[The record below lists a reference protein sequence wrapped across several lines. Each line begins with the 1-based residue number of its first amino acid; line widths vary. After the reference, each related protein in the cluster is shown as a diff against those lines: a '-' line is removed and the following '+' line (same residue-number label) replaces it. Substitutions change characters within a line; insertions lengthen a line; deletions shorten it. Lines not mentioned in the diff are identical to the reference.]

1 MGRCLIA
8 QSSTAGDK
16 MADQLPWGV
25 WHVAAFE
32 PKQTARHWEAA
43 QTDRLNYAHWE
54 NASDNPLLD
63 LRTDLVEL
71 HRRVRHES
79 INNAVLDSAIETQQT
94 NVVSARGPA
103 LQVLTEDYA
112 FNDEVEALF
121 ANWAAACEFQDGL
134 GLVDLLE
141 GWVAQWMIYGEVF
154 AREVIGRS
162 VSEYQIL
169 DLGPES
175 LDTTLVAAN
184 VHSGVE
190 TDKTGKVAWYRIYDP
205 ANPSAK
211 DRLPS
216 SLCLHLYRRR
226 LAMQRRGYPGFA
238 SVLQPAADLRDY
250 DAQVQ
255 DAARAAADHAIYFC
269 TNHPD
274 AEFAEP
280 KQLTRKVQRRVE
292 KYIAPG
298 WEPKGIAAHQP
309 AVTYREYRKEKLTDV
324 GNALEM
330 PWMILRKDASN
341 HNMSSARFDG
351 SRYAKAV
358 ERLQAKLERRILNAI
373 VRRLVR
379 IAQYT
384 GVLGPTPRQGKWER
398 LAFEFPNIVLPIS
411 WTWPKPP
418 PVDNLKDAMAE
429 RLKLENG
436 TLALSEAIAAD
447 GRRPEETLRI
457 RSRDNQ
463 ALQNLGLPIVFGSVP
478 TTFTPEQIAALNAL
492 ADPTEETANTP
503 AIDTQTELEQ
513 P

>member
-1 MGRCLIA
+1 
-8 QSSTAGDK
+8 

-25 WHVAAFE
+25 WEVIAAA
-32 PKQTARHWEAA
+32 PKQRGTNRHWEAA
-43 QTDRLNYAHWE
+43 QTDRLNYAHWQH
-54 NASDNPLLD
+54 ASDNPNLD

-79 INNAVLDSAIETQQT
+79 TNNSVLDSAIETQQT

-103 LQVLTEDYA
+103 LQVLTPDNA
-112 FNDEVEALF
+112 FNDEVEAMF
-121 ANWAAACEFQDGL
+121 AQWATACEYQAGL
-134 GLVDLLE
+134 ALVDLLD
-141 GWVAQWMIYGEVF
+141 GWVAQWMIYGEIF
-154 AREVIGRS
+154 AREIIGRS
-162 VSEYQIL
+162 VADYQIL
-169 DLGPES
+169 DLGPEA
-175 LDTTLVAAN
+175 LDTTLVAPR

-190 TDKTGKVAWYRIYDP
+190 VDENGKVVGYRIYDP
-205 ANPSAK
+205 ANPTAK
-211 DRLPS
+211 DTLPA
-216 SLCLHLYRRR
+216 SLALHYYRRR
-226 LAMQRRGYPGFA
+226 FAMQRRGFPGFA

-250 DAQVQ
+250 DDQVQ
-255 DAARAAADHAIYFC
+255 DAARAAADHAVYFC

-280 KQLTRKVQRRVE
+280 QNLTRKVQRRVE

-324 GNALEM
+324 ATALEM

-358 ERLQAKLERRILNAI
+358 ERIQAKLERRILTPI

-379 IAQYT
+379 IAQYS
-384 GVLGPTPRQGKWER
+384 GVLGPTPRQNKWER

-429 RLKLENG
+429 RIKMENG

-457 RSRDNQ
+457 RAKDNE
-463 ALQNLGLPIVFGSVP
+463 ALKTLGLPVLFGSVP
-478 TTFTPEQIAALNAL
+478 TSFTPEQIAAINAISEPIDTL
-492 ADPTEETANTP
+492 PNTP
-503 AIDTQTELEQ
+503 AIDTETELEQ

>member
-1 MGRCLIA
+1 
-8 QSSTAGDK
+8 
-16 MADQLPWGV
+16 MAKDLPWGV
-25 WHVAAFE
+25 WQVAAFE
-32 PKQTARHWEAA
+32 PKQTNRHWEAA
-43 QTDRLNYAHWE
+43 QTDRLNYSHWQQ
-54 NASDNPLLD
+54 ASENPLVD

-103 LQVLTEDYA
+103 LQVLTENNG
-112 FNDEVEALF
+112 FNDEVETMF
-121 ANWAAACEFQDGL
+121 AQWATACEYQDGL
-134 GLVDLLE
+134 SLVDLLD
-141 GWVAQWMIYGEVF
+141 GWVAQYAIYGEIF
-154 AREVIGRS
+154 AREIVGRS
-162 VSEYQIL
+162 VAEYQIF
-169 DLGPES
+169 DLGPEA
-175 LDTTLVAAN
+175 LDTTLHAKN

-190 TDKTGKVAWYRIYDP
+190 MDETGKVAWYRVYDP
-205 ANPSAK
+205 ANPSVK
-211 DRLPS
+211 DRLPAE
-216 SLCLHLYRRR
+216 LCLHYYRRR
-226 LAMQRRGYPGFA
+226 FSMQRRGFPGFA

-250 DAQVQ
+250 DDQVQ
-255 DAARAAADHAIYFC
+255 DAARAAADHAVYFC
-269 TNHPD
+269 TTHPD

-280 KQLTRKVQRRVE
+280 SLRTRKVQRRVE

-298 WEPKGIAAHQP
+298 WEPKGIPAHQP
-309 AVTYREYRKEKLTDV
+309 AVTYREYRKEKLTDIA
-324 GNALEM
+324 NAMEM

-358 ERLQAKLERRILNAI
+358 ERIQAKLERRFLTPI

-379 IAQYT
+379 IGQYS
-384 GVLGPTPRQGKWER
+384 GVLGPTPRQSRFER
-398 LAFEFPNIVLPIS
+398 LAFEFPNLVLPIA

-429 RLKLENG
+429 RIKLENG

-457 RSRDNQ
+457 RSRDNA
-463 ALQNLGLPIVFGSVP
+463 ALQAAGLPILFGSVP
-478 TTFTPEQIAALNAL
+478 TTFTPDQIAALNQIAEPID
-492 ADPTEETANTP
+492 ATPTTP
-503 AIDTQTELEQ
+503 AIDTETELEQ

>member
-1 MGRCLIA
+1 
-8 QSSTAGDK
+8 
-16 MADQLPWGV
+16 MADQPTWGV
-25 WHVAAFE
+25 WEVSAIE
-32 PKQTARHWEAA
+32 PKQRGTRRHWEAA
-43 QTDRLNYAHWE
+43 QTDRLNYSHWE
-54 NASDNPLLD
+54 QASDNPLQD

-79 INNAVLDSAIETQQT
+79 INNGVLDSGIETHQT

-112 FNDEVEALF
+112 FNDEIEALF
-121 ANWAAACEFQDGL
+121 QQWAEFCEYQAGL
-134 GLVDLLE
+134 ALVDLLE
-141 GWVAQWMIYGEVF
+141 GWVAQFMVYGEIF
-154 AREVIGRS
+154 AREIVGRS
-162 VSEYQIL
+162 VSEYKIL
-169 DLGPES
+169 DLGPEA
-175 LDTTLVAAN
+175 LDTTLFAKN

-190 TDKTGKVAWYRIYDP
+190 TDDRGKVTHYRIFDP
-205 ANPSAK
+205 TNPTVK
-211 DRLPS
+211 DRLPA
-216 SLCLHLYRRR
+216 SLCLHYYRRKF
-226 LAMQRRGYPGFA
+226 AMQRRGFPGFA

-250 DAQVQ
+250 DEQVQ
-255 DAARAAADHAIYFC
+255 DAARAAADHAVYFC

-274 AEFAEP
+274 SEFAEP
-280 KQLTRKVQRRVE
+280 SQTTRKVQRRVE

-298 WEPKGIAAHQP
+298 WEPKGIPSHQP
-309 AVTYREYRKEKLTDV
+309 AVTYREYRKEKHTDL

-358 ERLQAKLERRILNAI
+358 ERLQAKLERRFLNAI

-379 IAQYT
+379 IAQYS
-384 GVLGPTPRQGKWER
+384 GVIGPTPRQNKWER

-418 PVDNLKDAMAE
+418 PVDHLKDAMAE
-429 RLKLENG
+429 RIKLENG

-457 RSRDNQ
+457 RAKDNQ
-463 ALQNLGLPIVFGSVP
+463 ALQKLGLPILFGSVP
-478 TTFTPEQIAALNAL
+478 TTFTPEEIAALNSIAEPID
-492 ADPTEETANTP
+492 ATPGTP
-503 AIDTQTELEQ
+503 AIDTETELEQ

>member
-1 MGRCLIA
+1 
-8 QSSTAGDK
+8 
-16 MADQLPWGV
+16 MANQQPWGV
-25 WHVAAFE
+25 WEVYAADPRQQHV
-32 PKQTARHWEAA
+32 KRHWEGA
-43 QTDRLNYAHWE
+43 QTDRLNAAHWE

-71 HRRVRHES
+71 QRRVRHES
-79 INNAVLDSAIETQQT
+79 INNSILDSAIETQQT
-94 NVVSARGPA
+94 NVVAARGPA
-103 LQVLTEDYA
+103 LQVLTENNA
-112 FNDEVEALF
+112 FNDAVEALYTE
-121 ANWAAACEFQDGL
+121 WAKECEYADNL
-134 GLVDLLE
+134 SMVDLLD
-141 GWVAQWMIYGEVF
+141 GWVAQYMIYGAAF

-162 VSEYQIL
+162 VSEYKIF
-169 DLGPES
+169 DIGPEA
-175 LDTTLVAAN
+175 LDTNKIGKNL
-184 VHSGVE
+184 HSGVE
-190 TDKTGKVAWYRIYDP
+190 CDENGRVINYHIFDP

-211 DRLPS
+211 DVLPAT
-216 SLCLHLYRRR
+216 LCLHLYRRR
-226 LAMQRRGYPGFA
+226 FAMQRRGYPGFA

-250 DAQVQ
+250 DDQVQ
-255 DAARAAADHAIYFC
+255 DAARAAADHAVFFYSD
-269 TNHPD
+269 HPD
-274 AEFAEP
+274 AEFVEP
-280 KQLTRKVQRRVE
+280 EQTTLPWRRRVRQYIRPGWKPMQLT
-292 KYIAPG
+292 AS
-298 WEPKGIAAHQP
+298 QP
-309 AVTYREYRKEKLTDV
+309 AATYREFRKEKQTDI

-358 ERLQAKLERRILNAI
+358 ERSQAKLERRILTPI

-384 GVLGPTPRQGKWER
+384 GVLPPTPKNQKLLDAIGY
-398 LAFEFPNIVLPIS
+398 EFPNALLPIS

-429 RLKLENG
+429 RMKLENG

-457 RSRDNQ
+457 RSRDNA
-463 ALQNLGLPIVFGSVP
+463 ALVKAGLPPVMGSVP
-478 TTFTPEQIAALNAL
+478 SSYTPEQMAALL
-492 ADPTEETANTP
+492 SLGDPIDATPGVP

>member
-1 MGRCLIA
+1 
-8 QSSTAGDK
+8 
-16 MADQLPWGV
+16 MADQQPWGV
-25 WHVAAFE
+25 WEVIAAA
-32 PKQTARHWEAA
+32 PDRRTNRHWEAA
-43 QTDRLNYAHWE
+43 QTDRLNWAHWN
-54 NASDNPLLD
+54 NASDDPLQD

-79 INNAVLDSAIETQQT
+79 INNAVLDAAIETQQT

-103 LQVLTEDYA
+103 LQVLTDNNA
-112 FNDEVEALF
+112 FNETVEAMF
-121 ANWAAACEFQDGL
+121 ANWAQTCEYQDNL
-134 GLVDLLE
+134 ALVDLLD
-141 GWVAQWMIYGEVF
+141 GWVAQWMIYGEIF
-154 AREVIGRS
+154 AREIIGPS
-162 VSEYQIL
+162 ISEYKIF
-169 DLGPES
+169 DLGPEA
-175 LDTTLVAAN
+175 LDTTLHAPS

-190 TDKTGKVAWYRIYDP
+190 TDTNGRVTHYRIFDP
-205 ANPSAK
+205 ANPTIK
-211 DRLPS
+211 DRLPAS
-216 SLCLHLYRRR
+216 VCLHYYRRR
-226 LAMQRRGYPGFA
+226 FAMQRRGFPGFA

-250 DAQVQ
+250 DDQVQ
-255 DAARAAADHAIYFC
+255 DAARAAADHAVFFY
-269 TNHPD
+269 TEHPD

-280 KQLTRKVQRRVE
+280 ASTTQKIQRRVQ

-298 WEPKGIAAHQP
+298 WKPSGIQAHQP
-309 AVTYREYRKEKLTDV
+309 AATYREFRKEKQTDIANV
-324 GNALEM
+324 LEM

-358 ERLQAKLERRILNAI
+358 ERVQAKLERRFLTPI

-384 GVLGPTPRQGKWER
+384 GVLGPTPRQQRFER
-398 LAFEFPNIVLPIS
+398 LAFEFPNLVLPIA

-429 RLKLENG
+429 RIKLENG

-463 ALQNLGLPIVFGSVP
+463 ALADAGLPVLFGALP
-478 TTFTPEQIAALNAL
+478 TSFTPEQIAALNQITEPIDAT
-492 ADPTEETANTP
+492 PTTP
-503 AIDTQTELEQ
+503 AIDTQTELED
-513 P
+513 